1 MPQERRYRRVRRQYT
16 DDTTGEVRDL
26 SHEEEIVSR
35 RPPDKRENENFSLLF
50 VNAIPDL
57 LAMGLQGNDL
67 RVFLTLVRD
76 MEFDNPWRPY
86 YTGLAESIGMNP
98 VTFARSMTRLK
109 AEGAVF
115 EVPNR
120 EILLNPTI
128 VWRGTKA
135 VRWEW
140 VIALRREN
148 RLPQN
153 TIPIE
158 GDTP

>member
-26 SHEEEIVSR
+26 SHEEEIISR

-67 RVFLTLVRD
+67 RVFLALVRD
-76 MEFDNPWRPY
+76 MEFDKPWRPY
-86 YTGLAESIGMNP
+86 YTGLAEAVNIRPQAISLSL
-98 VTFARSMTRLK
+98 RRLK
-109 AEGAVF
+109 EVGAVF
-115 EVPNR
+115 EMPDR